1 MPHSTAGA
9 AVSGITGGVPDLPRA
24 AARPVVG
31 ASSDQQGTPD
41 PGAEHDGQAVA
52 DAAQRTP
59 AGFPAQERVDVVDQ
73 FHGAS
78 GEVGDGLGGAA
89 APPVGEGPGGSQHLA
104 RVGIDHPRGTGAD
117 GCGPQPGAGLD
128 AGHQACGGIDQRLTT
143 APRGGG
149 VGGQDVAVH
158 VRQHRGDLGASD
170 VDTGH
175 HGAVQHIIRRR
186 DPEHQRPPSPAR
198 AMPFTRCFCS
208 AITSAVVGTIEIT
221 AAAICRSHRVP
232 CCVENVARPTG
243 RVPRVE

>member
-1 MPHSTAGA
+1 M
-9 AVSGITGGVPDLPRA
+9 SGITGGVPDLPRSA
-24 AARPVVG
+24 AWPKVG
-31 ASSDQQGTPD
+31 ASSDQQGSTN

-59 AGFPAQERVDVVDQ
+59 TGLSAQERVDVVDQ

-78 GEVGDGLGGAA
+78 GAVGDSLSGAA
-89 APPVGEGPGGSQHLA
+89 TPPVGEGPGGGQHLA
-104 RVGIDHPRGTGAD
+104 RVGIDHPRSTGAD
-117 GCGPQPGAGLD
+117 SRSPQPGAGLD
-128 AGHQACGGIDQRLTT
+128 AGHQTCGGINQRLTT

-149 VGGQDVAVH
+149 VGGQDIAVH

-175 HGAVQHIIRRR
+175 HGSVQHIIRRR

-221 AAAICRSHRVP
+221 AAAICKSHRVP
-232 CCVENVARPTG
+232 CCVENVASPTG